1 MNKIE
6 EILAYEKFG
15 MKLGLENIEFVL
27 KKLNNPQNSYKIIHI
42 AGTNGKGSVA
52 SIITSALI
60 EEGYSVGKYSSPYL
74 EKINEMFDINNSLS
88 SDDELYEKYLKVKKV
103 MEEYKVELTLYEITT
118 CIMFLLCKNQV
129 DFLVLEVGLGGKYD
143 ATNICKP
150 IVSIINNISL
160 DHTNILGNNLLDIAK
175 EKAGIIK
182 KDIPLYTSCKDEEV
196 LEVFKEKTNNIIVI
210 DNDIEYKLNYKDFT
224 TIIGEFELP
233 LYGEHQVINFLLAKR
248 ILNDLKI
255 NDSTIKK
262 SLKNIKHPARLEKIN
277 NKLIFDGAHNIAA
290 ASCLV
295 KSLKEVDDIIIV
307 LSILKDKDIKGIVN
321 ELKKLSNDFVFI
333 PSKVKGR
340 ELSKEEFLKYDFDIN
355 LKTFNS
361 FKEFYNK
368 RDINSKYLVCGSLSL
383 YKEVKKII
391 KINTCNKT

>member
-74 EKINEMFDINNSLS
+74 EKINEMFDLNNSLP
-88 SDDELYEKYLKVKKV
+88 SDDKIYDNYLKVKQV

-118 CIMFLLCKNQV
+118 CIMFLLCKGKV

-143 ATNICKP
+143 ATNICNP
-150 IVSIINNISL
+150 IISIINNISL
-160 DHTNILGNNLLDIAK
+160 DHTNILGNNIVDIAQ

-182 KDIPLYTSCKDEEV
+182 KGIPLYTSCKEENI
-196 LEVFKEKTNNIIVI
+196 LNVFKEKTNNIIVI
-210 DNDIEYKLNYKDFT
+210 DNDIEYKLNYKEFT
-224 TIIGEFELP
+224 TSIGEFDLP

-248 ILNDLKI
+248 VLNDLKI
-255 NDSTIKK
+255 NDSTIKR

-277 NKLIFDGAHNIAA
+277 DNLIFDGAHNIAA
-290 ASCLV
+290 ASSLV
-295 KSLKEVDDIIIV
+295 KSLKEVGDIIIV
-307 LSILKDKDIKGIVN
+307 LSILKDKDVKGIVN

-333 PSKVKGR
+333 PSKVKER
-340 ELSKEEFLKYDFDIN
+340 ELTKEEFLNYDFDIN
-355 LKTFNS
+355 LKTFKT

-368 RDINSKYLVCGSLSL
+368 RDVNKKYLVCGSLSL
-383 YKEVKKII
+383 YKEVKETIR
-391 KINTCNKT
+391 NKHLQ